1 MVADT
6 GGTLVTRNGTGDFV
20 GIRTDAVGL
29 RITDADPTTE
39 TTSALFQHDLFHQM
53 DTLITFGA
61 TDYNEPSELN
71 DESRATARAAG
82 LSIAEV
88 DRDISGAPRTD
99 VGSGTGYSTGAYELD
114 D

>member
-1 MVADT
+1 MVANT

-29 RITDADPTTE
+29 RITDADPATE
-39 TTSALFQHDLFHQM
+39 TTPALFQHDLFHQM

-61 TDYNEPSELN
+61 TDYNDPSDLN
-71 DESRATARAAG
+71 AESRGTARTG
-82 LSIAEV
+82 RLSIAEV
-88 DRDISGAPRTD
+88 DRDTSGAPRTYD
-99 VGSGTGYSTGAYELD
+99 GSGTGYSTGAYELD